1 MAEPITIHL
10 AYEITASYTKYMQRS
25 HALRLIDQLRTS
37 GSSTAPAFELA
48 ADRYRSQAWFERE
61 APLRALPRIV
71 TASSAIGPGACV
83 PLAGGVLLVRDHD
96 GTLRAFANA
105 CRHRGTR
112 LVASACAA
120 KALVC
125 PYHGWTYDLA
135 GTLIHVPHAEVFAGS
150 EAGRDL
156 RARPVVERHGLVWM
170 GERYAE
176 ATTSGGIASPETA
189 LAMLEIAVDTLV
201 APLAADLEALGA
213 QDLVLFRSSL
223 TRRRCNWKFL
233 VEAFLDGYHL
243 RTLHRD
249 SIYRFFLDAASV
261 AEPAGPHVRA
271 ITARRALHTSPPD
284 AEPRAVAT
292 PSLFVFPATTIV
304 EHPDFL
310 SILTAHARG
319 PDQTEFEH
327 VMLVPASRASEIEHW
342 RKSWHLIEGE
352 VFQREDQWVCEE
364 MQHGIDAGTQALLFG
379 GLEHAVR
386 WFHDAIEARLAL

>member
-1 MAEPITIHL
+1 
-10 AYEITASYTKYMQRS
+10 MQRS

-37 GSSTAPAFELA
+37 GSSTAPAFELST
-48 ADRYRSQAWFERE
+48 DRYRSRAWFERE
-61 APLRALPRIV
+61 APLRALPRIATV
-71 TASSAIGPGACV
+71 ASAIAPGGCL
-83 PLAGGVLLVRDHD
+83 PLPGGVLLVRDQA

-125 PYHGWTYDLA
+125 PYHSWTYDLA
-135 GTLIHVPHAEVFAGS
+135 GTLIHVPHAEVFTGAES
-150 EAGRDL
+150 GRNL
-156 RARPVVERHGLVWM
+156 RAVPVVERYGLVWL
-170 GERYAE
+170 A
-176 ATTSGGIASPETA
+176 ASLQPPREDA
-189 LAMLEIAVDTLV
+189 LATFIAEIDALL
-201 APLAADLEALGA
+201 APLAPDLEALGA
-213 QDLVLFRSSL
+213 QDLVVFRSSI
-223 TRRRCNWKFL
+223 TPRRCNWKFL

-284 AEPRAVAT
+284 AEPRAVVT

-327 VMLVPASRASEIEHW
+327 VMLVPAARATEVEHW
-342 RKSWHLIEGE
+342 QKSWDLIEGE

-364 MQHGIDAGTQALLFG
+364 MQHGIDAGSEGLLFG
-379 GLEHAVR
+379 GLEHAVG
-386 WFHDAIEARLAL
+386 WFHDAIARWALPGDGAPREARGA